1 LRADAFEGIAM
12 LIKVLG
18 SGAGGGL
25 PQWNCNC
32 ANCSRARAAT
42 NGIKPRTQS
51 SIAISQNGKD
61 WVLVNASPDLLAQLR
76 AHPGMQPGRA
86 LRDSGIAAV
95 MLCDAQIDHVT
106 GLLMLRE
113 RTSPL
118 PLYATRPVLDD
129 LSSAF
134 PLIPLLGHYCGV
146 EQHAIALG
154 QPFHIDPLTDVRFTP
169 IAIESAAPPYS
180 PHRNAPVPG
189 DNIALLIESAATGAR
204 AFYAPG
210 LMDASDAVVTAMRSA
225 QLVLVDGTFWTDTE
239 MIDLG
244 LSRKHATEMGHLAQC
259 AANDRPGMIALLDT
273 LPATT
278 RKVLIHINNT
288 NPILD
293 PASDAHAIVR
303 EHGIEIAEDGMELQV
318 QP

>member
-1 LRADAFEGIAM
+1 M

-32 ANCSRARAAT
+32 SNCTRARAFT
-42 NGIKPRTQS
+42 DGLKPRTQS
-51 SIAISQNGKD
+51 SIAISENGED
-61 WVLVNASPDLLAQLR
+61 WVLINASPDLLAQLR
-76 AHPGMQPGRA
+76 AHPELQPARS

-113 RTSPL
+113 RTSAL
-118 PLYATRPVLDD
+118 PLYATQPVLDD
-129 LSSAF
+129 LTSAF
-134 PLIPLLGHYCGV
+134 PLIPLLSHYCGT
-146 EQHAIALG
+146 ERHAIALG
-154 QPFHIDPLTDVRFTP
+154 EPFRIEPLAGVRFTA

-180 PHRNAPVPG
+180 PHRHAPVAG
-189 DNIALLIESAATGAR
+189 DNIALLIESVETGAR

-210 LMDASDAVVTAMRSA
+210 LAHASDSIMAAMRLA

-239 MIDLG
+239 MIELG
-244 LSRKHATEMGHLAQC
+244 LSSKRATDMGHLAQTPT
-259 AANDRPGMIALLDT
+259 NGMPGMIALLET
-273 LPATT
+273 LPKQT

-293 PASDAHAIVR
+293 PHSDAHATLR
-303 EHGIEIAEDGMELQV
+303 EHDIEIAEDGMELQV

>member
-1 LRADAFEGIAM
+1 M

-32 ANCSRARAAT
+32 ANCTRTRALT
-42 NGIKPRTQS
+42 SGFKPRTQS
-51 SIAISQNGKD
+51 SIAVSENGED
-61 WVLVNASPDLLAQLR
+61 WLLINASPDLLTQLR
-76 AHPGMQPGRA
+76 AHPELQPARA

-146 EQHAIALG
+146 EQHPIVLDEPFIIKALAG
-154 QPFHIDPLTDVRFTP
+154 VRFTA
-169 IAIESAAPPYS
+169 IAIDSAAPPYS

-189 DNIALLIESAATGAR
+189 DNIALLIESVKTGAR

-210 LMDASDAVVTAMRSA
+210 LAHASDEVVWAMRSA

-244 LSRKHATEMGHLAQC
+244 LSKKRATDMGHLAQC
-259 AANDRPGMIALLDT
+259 PANGNAGMVALLDT
-273 LPATT
+273 LPNTT

-293 PASDAHAIVR
+293 PSSDARATLH
-303 EHGIEIAEDGMELQV
+303 EHGIEIAEDGMQLQV
-318 QP
+318 KP

>member
-1 LRADAFEGIAM
+1 M

-32 ANCSRARAAT
+32 ANCSRARAGT
-42 NGIKPRTQS
+42 DGLKPRTQS
-51 SIAISQNGKD
+51 SIAVSQNGED

-76 AHPGMQPGRA
+76 AHPDLQPGRS
-86 LRDSGIAAV
+86 LRDSGITAV
-95 MLCDAQIDHVT
+95 ILCDAQIDHVT

-146 EQHAIALG
+146 EPHPITPG
-154 QPFHIDPLTDVRFTP
+154 ESFGIEPLTGMRFTP

-180 PHRNAPVPG
+180 PHRNAPVAG
-189 DNIALLIESAATGAR
+189 DNIALLIESVATGAR

-210 LMDASDAVVTAMRSA
+210 LMHASDTIVTAMGAA
-225 QLVLVDGTFWTDTE
+225 QVVLVDGTFWTDTE

-244 LSRKHATEMGHLAQC
+244 LSRKRGTEMGHLAQC
-259 AANDRPGMIALLDT
+259 PANDRPGTIALLDG
-273 LPATT
+273 LPSTT

>member
-1 LRADAFEGIAM
+1 M

-32 ANCSRARAAT
+32 ANCTRTRAST
-42 NGIKPRTQS
+42 SGFKPRTQS
-51 SIAISQNGKD
+51 SIAVSENGED
-61 WVLVNASPDLLAQLR
+61 WLLINASPDLLTQLR
-76 AHPGMQPGRA
+76 AHPELQPARA

-146 EQHAIALG
+146 EQHPIVLDEPFTIKALAG
-154 QPFHIDPLTDVRFTP
+154 VRFTA
-169 IAIESAAPPYS
+169 IAIDSAAPPYS
-180 PHRNAPVPG
+180 PHRNSPVPG
-189 DNIALLIESAATGAR
+189 DNIALLIESVKTGSR

-210 LMDASDAVVTAMRSA
+210 LAHASEEVVAAMRSA

-244 LSRKHATEMGHLAQC
+244 LSKKRATDMGHLAQSPPNGN
-259 AANDRPGMIALLDT
+259 AGMVALLDT
-273 LPATT
+273 LPDTT

-293 PASDAHAIVR
+293 PDSDARATLR
-303 EHGIEIAEDGMELQV
+303 EHGIEIAEDGMQLEV
-318 QP
+318 KP

>member
-1 LRADAFEGIAM
+1 M

-32 ANCSRARAAT
+32 ANCTQARSRT
-42 NGIKPRTQS
+42 GIVTPRTQS
-51 SIAISQNGKD
+51 SIAVSDNGDD

-76 AHPGMQPGRA
+76 AHPELQPARA
-86 LRDSGIAAV
+86 VRDSGIAAV
-95 MLCDAQIDHVT
+95 LLCDAQIDHVT
-106 GLLMLRE
+106 GLVMLRE
-113 RTSPL
+113 RPTPL
-118 PLYATRPVLDD
+118 PLYATQPVLDD

-134 PLIPLLGHYCGV
+134 PLIPLLAHYCGID
-146 EQHAIALG
+146 QHAIALG
-154 QPFHIDPLTDVRFTP
+154 APFDIAPLTGLRFTA
-169 IAIESAAPPYS
+169 IEIESAPPPYS
-180 PHRNAPVPG
+180 PHRAAPVIG
-189 DNIALLIESAATGAR
+189 DNVAFVIEDVVTSAT

-210 LMDASDAVVTAMRSA
+210 LARPSPSILAAMRTA
-225 QLVLVDGTFWTDTE
+225 RLVLVDGTFWTDTE

-244 LSRKHATEMGHLAQC
+244 LSSKRAVDMGHLAQC
-259 AANDRPGMIALLDT
+259 DANGEAGMLSLLGS
-273 LPATT
+273 LPSTT

-293 PASDAHAIVR
+293 PRSEAHAMVR

-318 QP
+318 SP

>member
-1 LRADAFEGIAM
+1 M

-32 ANCSRARAAT
+32 ANCSHARAFT
-42 NGIKPRTQS
+42 NGLKPRTQS
-51 SIAISQNGKD
+51 SIAVSLNGDD
-61 WVLVNASPDLLAQLR
+61 WVLINASPDLLAQLR
-76 AHPGMQPGRA
+76 AHPELQPGRS

-113 RTSPL
+113 RTSAL

-146 EQHAIALG
+146 EQHPITPGESFRIEAL
-154 QPFHIDPLTDVRFTP
+154 PDVRFTP

-189 DNIALLIESAATGAR
+189 DNIALLIERVATGAR

-210 LMDASDAVVTAMRSA
+210 LAHASDVVMAAMRSA
-225 QLVLVDGTFWTDTE
+225 QVVLVDGTFWTDTE

-259 AANDRPGMIALLDT
+259 PANERPGMIALLDT
-273 LPATT
+273 LPDTT

-293 PASDAHAIVR
+293 PASDAHAVVR

>member
-1 LRADAFEGIAM
+1 M

-32 ANCSRARAAT
+32 VNCSRARAFT
-42 NGIKPRTQS
+42 DGLKPRTQS
-51 SIAISQNGKD
+51 SIAVSEDGED
-61 WVLVNASPDLLAQLR
+61 WVLINASPDLLAQLR
-76 AHPGMQPGRA
+76 AHPELQPARS

-113 RTSPL
+113 RTSRL
-118 PLYATRPVLDD
+118 PLYATQPVLDD

-146 EQHAIALG
+146 EQHPIAPG
-154 QPFHIDPLTDVRFTP
+154 ASFRIDPLARVRFTP

-189 DNIALLIESAATGAR
+189 DNIALLIENVETGKR
-204 AFYAPG
+204 VFYAPG
-210 LMDASDAVVTAMRSA
+210 LVHASDTVMAAMQSA

-244 LSRKHATEMGHLAQC
+244 LSTKHATDMGHLAQC
-259 AANDRPGMIALLDT
+259 PANDRPGMLALLDT
-273 LPATT
+273 LPSTT

-293 PASDAHAIVR
+293 PASDAHAIVCG
-303 EHGIEIAEDGMELQV
+303 HGIEIAEDGMELQV
-318 QP
+318 KP

>member
-1 LRADAFEGIAM
+1 M

-32 ANCSRARAAT
+32 ANCSQARART
-42 NGIKPRTQS
+42 GPLKPRTQS
-51 SIAISQNGKD
+51 SIAVSENGDD
-61 WVLVNASPDLLAQLR
+61 WVLVNASPDILTQLR
-76 AHPGMQPGRA
+76 AHAELQPARA

-113 RTSPL
+113 RTTPL
-118 PLYATRPVLDD
+118 PLYATQPVLDD
-129 LSSAF
+129 LSSAL
-134 PLIPLLGHYCGV
+134 PLVPLLSHYCGV
-146 EQHAIALG
+146 DQHAIVLG
-154 QPFHIDPLTDVRFTP
+154 EPFTISPLTGLRFTA
-169 IAIESAAPPYS
+169 IAIDSAPPPYS
-180 PHRNAPVPG
+180 PHRGSPVTG
-189 DNIALLIESAATGAR
+189 DNVAFVIEDVATSAT

-210 LMDASDAVVTAMRSA
+210 LARTSPAILAAMRSA

-244 LSRKHATEMGHLAQC
+244 LSSKRAAEMGHLAQC
-259 AANDRPGMIALLDT
+259 VVNGDPGMIELLDS
-273 LPATT
+273 LPRAS

-293 PASDAHAIVR
+293 PRSDAYATVR
-303 EHGIEIAEDGMELQV
+303 AHGIDIAEDGMELQV
-318 QP
+318 